1 MKIPPIEILYMIQNR
16 RKWVALQC
24 EWSSIVLS
32 LLILP
37 KLGQDFLPCLVW
49 TRSLMKE
56 NPKVARMEYFLLIV
70 SIQIILWL
78 NKNPKFRKLRTLHTP
93 RLVNTSS
100 NIFQHSV
107 FSITEIPC
115 ALGFYI
121 QWPNLSSMF
130 LVNCNSY
137 FH

>member
-1 MKIPPIEILYMIQNR
+1 MKILPIEILYMIQNR
-16 RKWVALQC
+16 RKWAALQC

-56 NPKVARMEYFLLIV
+56 NPKVARMEYFLSIV
-70 SIQIILWL
+70 SIQIRLWL
-78 NKNPKFRKLRTLHTP
+78 NKNTKILENLDPYTP
-93 RLVNTSS
+93 LVNTSS

-107 FSITEIPC
+107 FSISQISC
-115 ALGFYI
+115 ALGFYV
-121 QWPNLSSMF
+121 QCPNLSSMF

-137 FH
+137 LH

>member
-1 MKIPPIEILYMIQNR
+1 MKIPPSEILYTIQNR
-16 RKWVALQC
+16 RKWAALQC

-70 SIQIILWL
+70 SIQIRLWL
-78 NKNPKFRKLRTLHTP
+78 NKNTKLNLQPYTP
-93 RLVNTSS
+93 LLNTSL
-100 NIFQHSV
+100 NIFLHSV
-107 FSITEIPC
+107 FSITQIPC

-121 QWPNLSSMF
+121 QCPNLSLMF
-130 LVNCNSY
+130 LVNCISY
-137 FH
+137 LH